1 MNWIY
6 FFFVAPRKNQTVAIN
21 RTNTHKKMLSSFS
34 GGGYFC
40 VGEFNHVAMGHICAH
55 PFAFTRPYHTHI
67 QRLRV
72 LLPHKFLFFFFL
84 LTESFILFYY
94 GAEETHKSPWG
105 SPRTPLSLSLS
116 RDGQHLWQR
125 RKVGKAPISCAD
137 TAIYLFNLRR
147 EKELEMF
154 RHKGNC
160 YLTRSLSVVKHVVP
174 STLP

>member
-105 SPRTPLSLSLS
+105 SPRTPLSFSLKRRPTS
-116 RDGQHLWQR
+116 LTKTKSWKSPDLVCRHGDLFIQLKKRERARNVSAQR
-125 RKVGKAPISCAD
+125 
-137 TAIYLFNLRR
+137 
-147 EKELEMF
+147 
-154 RHKGNC
+154 
-160 YLTRSLSVVKHVVP
+160 
-174 STLP
+174 